1 MLCGVHIVFGYFADV
16 CDNLAREMVRV
27 VTLLKG
33 VWEDPAL
40 AARFTSLLQ
49 FAHKLFMTLDR
60 AAVGEF
66 DLLSALGHV
75 SISLQLDPISRG
87 FCVDLVKHL
96 ARSRERELS
105 ARGNDVRA
113 AAYATV
119 ILNPNT
125 RSAQAFVLTEEGR
138 RWLDSDAG
146 MRCAANK
153 QPRHDHPKGLWTI
166 ARHVA
171 FVDDSS
177 IEIAELDRRH
187 DS

>member
-1 MLCGVHIVFGYFADV
+1 MLPKLKNSTRINYEVEEDSIMAEEMWDIDGHFHPDTEPVKLGGAD
-16 CDNLAREMVRV
+16 
-27 VTLLKG
+27 
-33 VWEDPAL
+33 
-40 AARFTSLLQ
+40 S
-49 FAHKLFMTLDR
+49 
-60 AAVGEF
+60 
-66 DLLSALGHV
+66 
-75 SISLQLDPISRG
+75 
-87 FCVDLVKHL
+87 HL

-105 ARGNDVRA
+105 ARGDNVRA

-153 QPRHDHPKGLWTI
+153 QPSHDHPKGLWTI